1 MFWIYCAYAL
11 FMLGSALGI
20 IENGSELSVWF
31 IGLGWFL
38 DLTLVLLILL
48 KSTILPRPKPTR
60 SGLVTHIFVL
70 LTIPILLFYRALP
83 NLPVFKLLLLL
94 CVVLWSYSL
103 AGLNRAKSTFME
115 KS

>member
-1 MFWIYCAYAL
+1 MFWFYCAYVL
-11 FMLGSALGI
+11 FILGSALGI

-48 KSTILPRPKPTR
+48 KSEILPRPKPIR
-60 SGLVTHIFVL
+60 SGLVTHILVL
-70 LTIPILLFYRALP
+70 ITIPILLFFRALP
-83 NLPVFKLLLLL
+83 NPPVFKLLLSL

-103 AGLNRAKSTFME
+103 AGINRAKSISME
-115 KS
+115 K